1 MPRRVSGET
10 SATGNAKLLPVFP
23 RDLEVINSG
32 NIQTASL
39 RRLAATRYNLQHQ
52 FIGALESLLGRYKPA
67 IEGTV
72 NIGVLHPN
80 LGGALG
86 HDLYS
91 PCAIADL
98 TATGFRY
105 WALGHVHMRSAV
117 EGAWAIVMPGTPQG
131 RDISEAG
138 PKSVTLVTIED
149 DRSIHI
155 EERTTSISQFE
166 RVLVDANGIEDW
178 RELVSAISR
187 ALERKR
193 SGVSSD
199 HLVARVRIEGLTPF
213 AWRIRRD
220 TDLLKA
226 EVDDRASV
234 IGICWVDKLEILCR
248 PTDRSEEP
256 SEDRFSSSTA

>member
-1 MPRRVSGET
+1 M
-10 SATGNAKLLPVFP
+10 
-23 RDLEVINSG
+23 
-32 NIQTASL
+32 
-39 RRLAATRYNLQHQ
+39 
-52 FIGALESLLGRYKPA
+52 
-67 IEGTV
+67 
-72 NIGVLHPN
+72 
-80 LGGALG
+80 
-86 HDLYS
+86 
-91 PCAIADL
+91 
-98 TATGFRY
+98 
-105 WALGHVHMRSAV
+105 
-117 EGAWAIVMPGTPQG
+117 
-131 RDISEAG
+131 
-138 PKSVTLVTIED
+138 TIED